1 MLAHFDCCF
10 TGDKQEETI
19 TLGSSCIQP
28 TNEIKSMFN
37 KGMSQIKMHY
47 MI

>member
-1 MLAHFDCCF
+1 MVILLAFI

-28 TNEIKSMFN
+28 TIEKKSLFN
-37 KGMSQIKMHY
+37 NGMSQIKMHC